1 MLILN
6 IFQAENKPVDNF
18 SSSKSSDLGKSQAR
32 YGIFLSSLK
41 FVVNDFNLDGPIVL
55 MIIVGVRLLGMPLL
69 LLRPTVTMILSATV
83 LVDILDLTFMKI
95 HLKTVTTDMQT
106 HLLRTVIHLE
116 LLTVKCL
123 GLIRSTQVKI
133 HLRVMQV
140 IHLVLQHP
148 QRTITKILNPYE
160 KVMSVIQIH
169 LETVLQQTLVLLQR
183 LIETR
188 LGQVVSVIILARA
201 MILLVWPISNQSLH
215 HHQSQMLPWP
225 SLHLQLVQLQ
235 IPSVTEK
242 RNYLLILLQ
251 SVTSLWKRN
260 PVTVLVIF

>member
-69 LLRPTVTMILSATV
+69 LLPTVTMILSATV

-148 QRTITKILNPYE
+148 QRTITRILNQYE

-201 MILLVWPISNQSLH
+201 MILLV
-215 HHQSQMLPWP
+215 
-225 SLHLQLVQLQ
+225 
-235 IPSVTEK
+235 
-242 RNYLLILLQ
+242 
-251 SVTSLWKRN
+251 
-260 PVTVLVIF
+260 

>member
-1 MLILN
+1 MLIQN

-41 FVVNDFNLDGPIVL
+41 FVFNDFNLDGPIVL

-69 LLRPTVTMILSATV
+69 LLLRPTVTMILSATI

-123 GLIRSTQVKI
+123 GRIRSTQVKI

-201 MILLVWPISNQSLH
+201 MILLV
-215 HHQSQMLPWP
+215 
-225 SLHLQLVQLQ
+225 
-235 IPSVTEK
+235 
-242 RNYLLILLQ
+242 
-251 SVTSLWKRN
+251 
-260 PVTVLVIF
+260 